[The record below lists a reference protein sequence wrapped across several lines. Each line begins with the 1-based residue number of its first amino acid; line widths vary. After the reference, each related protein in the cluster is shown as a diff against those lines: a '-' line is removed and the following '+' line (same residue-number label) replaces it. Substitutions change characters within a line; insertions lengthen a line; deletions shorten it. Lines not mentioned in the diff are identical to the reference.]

1 MKFIKN
7 YKNMTILLAAL
18 IIIFGALVAITAP
31 KGESDLTGEYKQV
44 TVKIT
49 NRWTKRNIITKQ
61 TRYYATVEYDNKEYQ
76 MVLSSPLLT
85 NQMYFHNGKLYRSLD
100 ELERGIKYEQ
110 ALPIYRISLGIVFV
124 SVIAFIYYLAAFIQN
139 RGK

>member
-1 MKFIKN
+1 MF
-7 YKNMTILLAAL
+7 T
-18 IIIFGALVAITAP
+18 
-31 KGESDLTGEYKQV
+31 TGEYKQV

-124 SVIAFIYYLAAFIQN
+124 SVIAFIYYLTAFIQN

>member
-18 IIIFGALVAITAP
+18 IVIFGALVAITAP
-31 KGESDLTGEYKQV
+31 KGESGLTGEYKQV
-44 TVKIT
+44 TVSVT
-49 NRWTKRNIITKQ
+49 NRWSRYNINTKQ
-61 TRYYATVEYDNKEYQ
+61 TRYYATLEYDNKEYQ
-76 MVLSSPLLT
+76 MVMSSPLLT
-85 NQMYFHNGKLYRSLD
+85 NKMYFYNGQLYRSLD
-100 ELERGIKYEQ
+100 DLERGIKYDQ

-139 RGK
+139 RGR